1 MTSGTSLGDHMEIT
15 DDPFGGDDRITAKA
29 FAYAI
34 AFIDSLPVHKQW
46 GAQRADML
54 AILRLYA
61 EDESEMARANDPRN
75 GATAKDILNQ
85 FAEDIER
92 RSGRRPRF

>member
-1 MTSGTSLGDHMEIT
+1 MEIT
-15 DDPFGGDDRITAKA
+15 DDPFGGDDRLTAKA

-34 AFIDSLPVHKQW
+34 AFIDSLPAHKQV
-46 GAQRADML
+46 GTQRADML
-54 AILRLYA
+54 AILQLYA
-61 EDESEMARANDPRN
+61 EDESEIARANDSGN

-85 FAEDIER
+85 FAEDIEL